1 MEGTGGIG
9 AGGRK
14 EKDKRERKKEREIL
28 EVCIWIEDPCSN
40 LGPDKWS

>member
-1 MEGTGGIG
+1 MEGTGGMG
-9 AGGRK
+9 RGGK
-14 EKDKRERKKEREIL
+14 KKREKEREIL